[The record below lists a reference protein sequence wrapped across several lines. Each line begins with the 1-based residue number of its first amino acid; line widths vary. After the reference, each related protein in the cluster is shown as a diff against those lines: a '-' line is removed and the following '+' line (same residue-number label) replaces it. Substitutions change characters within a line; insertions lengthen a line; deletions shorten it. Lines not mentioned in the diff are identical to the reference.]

1 MAGHQDD
8 RTEKPTQKRLRD
20 ARKKG
25 QVARSRDL
33 GQAVSLAAALG
44 VLGWYGA
51 SFVDG
56 LGVAVTRGL
65 VQAGRVPT
73 RDLRIEELSPLVFDA
88 LRTMAVLVGPFA
100 GAAVIAVVATHM
112 VQGGWVFASQSLQ
125 PNWARLNPASNLR
138 RLGPSMAGLD
148 LVKMGVA
155 VSVLAVLAYQVTGH
169 AVQASSQL
177 ARVAPLEAARV
188 GWQDALRLLRM
199 AAVALV
205 AIGVADYGLQ
215 RWRLMSQLRMTR
227 QEVKDDFRLTEGNPE
242 IKARVRRI
250 QSTMARRRMLTAVP
264 RATVVVT
271 NPTHYAVALEYRRG
285 AMAAPRVLAKGRGFM
300 AARIKAVARDHG
312 VPTVENVPLAQALFK
327 SVEVGDLIP
336 PALFEAVAEVLAYLI
351 RLKQLA
357 V

>member
-1 MAGHQDD
+1 MAGNQGD
-8 RTEKPTQKRLRD
+8 RTEKPTARRLRE

-44 VLGWYGA
+44 VLAWYGPA
-51 SFVDG
+51 LMSG
-56 LGVAVTRGL
+56 LGTSVRQGIARMGVS
-65 VQAGRVPT
+65 PT
-73 RDLRIEELSPLVFDA
+73 RDLTAEALSPLVLDS
-88 LRTMAVLVGPFA
+88 LRAIAVLVGPVA
-100 GAAVIAVVATHM
+100 CAVAVAVVAAHAL
-112 VQGGWVFASQSLQ
+112 QGGWVFATESLQ
-125 PNWARLNPASNLR
+125 PNWSRLSPANNLK
-138 RLGPSMAGLD
+138 RLGPSMGGME
-148 LVKMGVA
+148 LVKMAVA
-155 VSVLAVLAYQVTGH
+155 VSILAYLTYLVTAH
-169 AVQASSQL
+169 AVQTGGAL
-177 ARVAPLEAARV
+177 ARLAPLEAARA
-188 GWQDALRLLRM
+188 GWADALRLLRL
-199 AAVALV
+199 ATVALV
-205 AIGVADYGLQ
+205 AVGAADYVLQ
-215 RWRLMSQLRMTR
+215 RWRLMKTLKMTR

-250 QSTMARRRMLTAVP
+250 QATMARKRMLSAVP

-300 AARIKAVARDHG
+300 AQRIKAVAREHG

-327 SVEVGDLIP
+327 SVEVGELIP

-357 V
+357 L